1 MAGRGL
7 PAILAPLHIKNLQ
20 PLLIWP
26 IGILFS
32 PFQQAKKGKP
42 YDTGA
47 MPRNDKIKKVI
58 WAEKKLCLKK
68 RTEIL
73 LAKFFHFLI
82 IDKINVRFWTQY
94 TILG

>member
-26 IGILFS
+26 IVILFS

-47 MPRNDKIKKVI
+47 MPRNLLSPIWLPISILVGFGGCYEMIK
-58 WAEKKLCLKK
+58 
-68 RTEIL
+68 
-73 LAKFFHFLI
+73 
-82 IDKINVRFWTQY
+82 
-94 TILG
+94 

>member
-1 MAGRGL
+1 MLTKRAKLAKRMRLRMAGRGL

-26 IGILFS
+26 IVILFS

-58 WAEKKLCLKK
+58 
-68 RTEIL
+68 
-73 LAKFFHFLI
+73 
-82 IDKINVRFWTQY
+82 
-94 TILG
+94 